1 MENRKQEKTISV
13 LIKPASSLCNLRC
26 RYCFYTD
33 ISENRAAPSRGIM
46 TQETTALLCE
56 RINEALEGTGIA
68 NISFQG
74 GEPTAAGLSFFNH
87 FTETMKAYPGIRVN
101 YSLQTNGTLITEEWA
116 DFFHE
121 YNFLIGI
128 SLDGYQKNTDYFRQ
142 DTDNKGVYW
151 QILNT
156 ADLLKKKNVE
166 FNILTVVTRQLAEH
180 PKALYQFYRDHK
192 FRYVQLI
199 PCLPSLQSKDDP
211 YALTPET
218 YASFYN
224 GFFDAWVAGVR
235 KGFSMSVNLF
245 DNLYEMLRGRMPYQ
259 CGMIGRC
266 TTQFVIE
273 ADGDVYPCDF
283 YCLDEHLLGNLKENS
298 FRELAE
304 NEQARSFLKG
314 SACTKKPCLQC
325 RYRTLCNGG
334 CRRQNVCW
342 LNQDYCAYQ
351 SVLDH
356 ILPMLSSMHH

>member
-26 RYCFYTD
+26 RYCFYAD
-33 ISENRAAPSRGIM
+33 ISANRSAPSRGIM
-46 TQETTALLCE
+46 TQDTADQVCE
-56 RINEALEGTGIA
+56 RIDEALGGSGIA

-74 GEPTAAGLSFFNH
+74 GEPTAAGLDWFRY
-87 FTETMKAYPGIRVN
+87 FTKKMKSYPGIRVN

-121 YNFLIGI
+121 NSFLIGV
-128 SLDGYQKNTDYFRQ
+128 SLDGYQKNSDYFRLN
-142 DTDNKGVYW
+142 TENEGVYW
-151 QILNT
+151 QILHA

-166 FNILTVVTRQLAEH
+166 FNILTVVTKQLAEH

-192 FRYVQLI
+192 FRFVQLI
-199 PCLPSLQSKDDP
+199 PCLPGLKSDNDP
-211 YALTPET
+211 FALTPET
-218 YASFYN
+218 YADFCN
-224 GFFDAWVAGVR
+224 GFFDAWYAGVR
-235 KGFSMSVNLF
+235 RGFSMSVNLF

-266 TTQFVIE
+266 MNQFVIE

-283 YCLDEHLLGNLKENS
+283 YCLDEYLLGNLKDHS
-298 FRELAE
+298 FRELTESE
-304 NEQARSFLKG
+304 NARIFLKE
-314 SACTKKPCLQC
+314 SSCTKKPCMQC

-342 LNQDYCAYQ
+342 LNDEFCAYQ
-351 SVLDH
+351 KVLDH
-356 ILPMLSSMHH
+356 ILPSLSTMRH